1 MRTTHRLQ
9 ISLKQVKYT
18 RLPEVPDLAASLT
31 VTAGRRVRWIRIW
44 QQELMLVKNRDS
56 RSRLFR
62 AALLFP
68 YIHIGQHWRAG
79 SRCRWNTVMSS
90 RFSVRIGAGTAKPS
104 GLAPGTST
112 ELCVVRRMVGFYFR
126 MILKDNCCKGI

>member
-1 MRTTHRLQ
+1 MRTPHRLQ
-9 ISLKQVKYT
+9 ISLKQAKYM

-44 QQELMLVKNRDS
+44 QQELMLVKNRDF
-56 RSRLFR
+56 RSRLLR
-62 AALLFP
+62 ATLLFP

-90 RFSVRIGAGTAKPS
+90 RFSVRIGAGQAKPS
-104 GLAPGTST
+104 GLAPDTST
-112 ELCVVRRMVGFYFR
+112 ELCWKAKWFAF
-126 MILKDNCCKGI
+126 LL

>member
-1 MRTTHRLQ
+1 VMLER
-9 ISLKQVKYT
+9 S
-18 RLPEVPDLAASLT
+18 
-31 VTAGRRVRWIRIW
+31 G
-44 QQELMLVKNRDS
+44 EL